1 MINNMGEKDLES
13 LMVVL
18 LGTVT
23 MIMYILNYVII

>member
-1 MINNMGEKDLES
+1 MGEKDLES

>member
-1 MINNMGEKDLES
+1 MKEKDLES

>member
-1 MINNMGEKDLES
+1 MREKDLES